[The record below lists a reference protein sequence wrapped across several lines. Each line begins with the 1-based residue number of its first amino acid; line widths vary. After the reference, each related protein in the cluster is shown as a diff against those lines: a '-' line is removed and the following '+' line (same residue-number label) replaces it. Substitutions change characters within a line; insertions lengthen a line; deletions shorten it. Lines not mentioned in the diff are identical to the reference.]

1 MAKKYICDMCK
12 KLLTDKEYKKSRAKY
27 IFLDLCKK
35 CLPKY
40 LKFQEKQEKERV
52 EFMNPK
58 ERKR

>member
-1 MAKKYICDMCK
+1 MCK